1 MFNQKLNS
9 KKGVVLYIVLCVLLT
24 VVVLANIILH
34 IISSQSRMTR
44 HQVSRI
50 QAYYA
55 SLAGMNLA
63 VEKLKAG
70 DWAPDPTQ
78 SYIYTLCKT
87 GCTIN
92 DPDIHYKVSIRID
105 PANSSGV
112 RSLNI
117 TANYTYTP

>member
-63 VEKLKAG
+63 IEKLKSG
-70 DWAPDPTQ
+70 EWNTGQ
-78 SYIYTLCKT
+78 YTL
-87 GCTIN
+87 G
-92 DPDIHYKVSIRID
+92 
-105 PANSSGV
+105 PANCNVNDTDIPYYVEINIGPTNPSGV
-112 RSLNI
+112 RSINI
-117 TANYTYTP
+117 TANYTYIP